1 MKNHTVILSGDSKA
15 FREDFRKVVEECGV
29 KAVFI
34 EDMAGEG
41 ASGGGLYI
49 YEAAK
54 KADLKAIAAEGEVRP
69 FLVFTG
75 LALTAG
81 EVEELKRR
89 GLMGIVTRESAP
101 EEVYFTVANA
111 LFYDRMIR
119 RNHRAPVSLQVGL
132 SMGPGRMS
140 AVSSLL
146 SRDGMFIVTL
156 HPLPVASVCELS
168 FKLPGARKRM
178 RTKARVL
185 YNISINK
192 DLNIIANPN
201 DPFKRLVT
209 HPGMAVFFMDLPEKD
224 RGVIDE
230 FVRSAI
236 ERMV

>member
-15 FREDFRKVVEECGV
+15 FREDFRKVVEECGL
-29 KAVFI
+29 KAVFPDKG
-34 EDMAGEG
+34 EDGG
-41 ASGGGLYI
+41 DPGGGLYV
-49 YEAAK
+49 YEVAK
-54 KADLKAIAAEGEVRP
+54 KPDLKAIAADGPARP
-69 FLVFTG
+69 FLIFTG
-75 LALTAG
+75 LALTPG
-81 EVEELKRR
+81 EVEELKRH
-89 GLMGIVTRESAP
+89 GLMGIVTGESAP

-111 LFYDRMIR
+111 LFYDKMIR

-132 SMGPGRMS
+132 SMGSRRMS

-178 RTKARVL
+178 RTRARVL

-209 HPGMAVFFMDLPEKD
+209 HPGMAVFFTDLSEKE

-236 ERMV
+236 ERAV